1 MPPIFRLVLVIV
13 TTIAVAGRYLQEAHR
28 LSVIKRLPGPRARDY
43 YERTRE
49 NSERFLTWLTAGLVV
64 GAVAAIIYTFAVGQ

>member
-1 MPPIFRLVLVIV
+1 MPPLFRLALVIV
-13 TTIAVAGRYLQEAHR
+13 TTIAVTGRYLQEAHR

-49 NSERFLTWLTAGLVV
+49 NSERFLTLLTAGLVV
-64 GAVAAIIYTFAVGQ
+64 GAAAAIIYTFAVQR

>member
-1 MPPIFRLVLVIV
+1 MPPLFRLVLVIV
-13 TTIAVAGRYLQEAHR
+13 STLVVMGRYLQEMRR

-49 NSERFLTWLTAGLVV
+49 NSELFLTVMAAVLAL
-64 GAVAAIIYTFAVGQ
+64 GAVAAIIYTFVLRK